1 MKKKNLLFLSVL
13 LGLLSACSSTD
24 DVQMEAG
31 YGAVDLT
38 VTTNTSIE
46 TRAESRTSHY
56 VYLPPLEDYLIRL
69 EKTDGDAFVKQDSF
83 KNCED
88 ALKLP
93 VGSYKLSVYYGDEN
107 EEGYAR
113 RHKEDEGIDPYI
125 YGETEF
131 VLSDQEVKSLSVH
144 CVLQRALL
152 NISCS
157 EAFREVY
164 GDSAEVALVT
174 TNNKII
180 AWDKDDDRTLMV
192 KPGKLKLNI
201 NVENNGM
208 PKTFYRDL
216 NLQNK
221 GLYNLELKM
230 NAATGVGKVG
240 SILVSYD
247 DATRE
252 EPVALELEHYILHPA
267 PYLIFKNAAEDGSEA
282 LREIVLKEGTQP
294 TDEESLMVVAKGGLA
309 SLVMQTASSF
319 LTTHGWPEEIDL
331 LAADEAQKEQLKK
344 WGLKM
349 KGVQSGTQMLS
360 LNFDEVFSRIVASDN
375 DNVETVVSFT
385 LTDTNNR
392 TSEKEYAF
400 KCTTIPV
407 NFTSSTSQIDCVWGA
422 SEIVVPITMDGDVNE
437 LTASYLAESGVNE
450 TCKPTSVEPAEGE
463 NAYLVTFPIA
473 IGTGDKVITLSYAD
487 GVREQRITA
496 HLLPPAYTLSAEAGD
511 VWSKRASVKLNAEA
525 NFLEQISKN
534 KDMVKMQYST
544 DGTQWTDVQ
553 ATLDASTM
561 SMSVTGLNP
570 NTAYQ
575 VRSLYGDMLM
585 ESTVSFTTE
594 EALALENGN
603 MEDWNEKKGGSKWSI
618 WYPRNTQD
626 ETIPGW
632 CTLNALTTQDGG
644 TSLINN
650 IAYIAKSG
658 TICSTDK
665 HSGTYAAEIAT
676 VAWGM
681 GTTNVGGVSVIKNNT
696 PGELFLGIMEG
707 TTPYYG
713 IPFLSRPS
721 KLTFWYKY
729 NPKGSRQ
736 FTAKVIVEN
745 RSGSDIVTLGE
756 GTFSS
761 GLQDNYVQ
769 QEVTINYT
777 IKNLKA
783 THLRVEFNS
792 GSNSNSELDKS
803 SSGHTGNKLY
813 IDDIELIYE

>member
-13 LGLLSACSSTD
+13 LGVLSACSSTD

-38 VTTNTSIE
+38 VTTNTAIE

-56 VYLPPLEDYLIRL
+56 VYLPPLEDYVMRV
-69 EKTDGDAFVKQDSF
+69 EKTDGDVFVKQDSF
-83 KNCED
+83 KNCES

-113 RHKEDEGIDPYI
+113 KHKEDEGIDPYI

-131 VLSDQEVKSLSVH
+131 VLTDQEVKSLSVH
-144 CVLQRALL
+144 CTLQRALL

-201 NVENNGM
+201 NVENGGV

-216 NLQNK
+216 NLENK

-240 SILVSYD
+240 SILISYD

-252 EPVALELEHYILHPA
+252 EPVALELEHYTLYPA
-267 PYLIFKNAAEDGSEA
+267 PYLIFKDASDDGSEEQ
-282 LREIVLKEGTQP
+282 REIVLKEGMKP
-294 TDEESLMVVAKGGLA
+294 TEEESLMVVAKGGLA
-309 SLVMQTASSF
+309 SLTMQTESPYLLAN
-319 LTTHGWPEEIDL
+319 GWPETIDL
-331 LAADEAQKEQLKK
+331 MSAGEAQKEQLKQ
-344 WGLKM
+344 WGLEM
-349 KGVQSGTQMLS
+349 KGVQSGAQMLS
-360 LNFDEVFSRIVASDN
+360 LNFDNVFSRIVASDN
-375 DNVETVVSFT
+375 TDVETVISFT

-392 TSEKEYAF
+392 TAEKVYQF
-400 KCTTIPV
+400 KCTTMPV

-422 SEIVVPITMDGDVNE
+422 SEIVVPITMDGDVDM

-450 TCKPTSVEPAEGE
+450 TCKPTNIEPAEGE

-473 IGTGDKVITLSYAD
+473 IGTGDKNITLSYAN

-496 HLLPPAYTLSAEAGD
+496 HLLPPVYTLSAEAGD

-534 KDMVKMQYST
+534 KNMVKMQYST
-544 DGTQWTDVQ
+544 DGTQWTNAP

-575 VRSLYGDMLM
+575 VRSLYGT
-585 ESTVSFTTE
+585 ETIEGATAEFTTE
-594 EALALENGN
+594 EAANVGNAN
-603 MEDWNEKKGGSKWSI
+603 MEEWSEENYKVYLNNKEMRYYPWNDTAEKWWDSNNAETTKSATTPSNYKFKSFPMITHIAGRSGEAAQI
-618 WYPRNTQD
+618 MAIAVNNFNT
-626 ETIPGW
+626 
-632 CTLNALTTQDGG
+632 NG
-644 TSLINN
+644 TSLSDAHAGKLFI
-650 IAYIAKSG
+650 
-658 TICSTDK
+658 
-665 HSGTYAAEIAT
+665 GTYNGE
-676 VAWGM
+676 M
-681 GTTNVGGVSVIKNNT
+681 GHAFS
-696 PGELFLGIMEG
+696 
-707 TTPYYG
+707 
-713 IPFLSRPS
+713 SRPD
-721 KLTFWYKY
+721 KLNFYYKY
-729 NPKGSRQ
+729 MPCETDTFRAYVKIMNGSD
-736 FTAKVIVEN
+736 VIGEGQLESSEAQSEWTLGSATINCTN
-745 RSGSDIVTLGE
+745 RS
-756 GTFSS
+756 
-761 GLQDNYVQ
+761 
-769 QEVTINYT
+769 
-777 IKNLKA
+777 LKA
-783 THLRVEFNS
+783 TSIYVEFLQSTASKPPYKMDTSITYPAGNANVHG
-792 GSNSNSELDKS
+792 GSIL
-803 SSGHTGNKLY
+803 L